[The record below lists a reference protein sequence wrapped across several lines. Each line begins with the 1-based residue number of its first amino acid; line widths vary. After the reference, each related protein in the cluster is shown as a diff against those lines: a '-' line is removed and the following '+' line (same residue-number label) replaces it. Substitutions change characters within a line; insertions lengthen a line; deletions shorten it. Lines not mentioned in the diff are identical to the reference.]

1 MYRAV
6 KQPLR
11 VHFATRGL
19 AGDLIMFID
28 DIKNFTRLLR
38 QVFERVGVAGAGER
52 DPLGEIEFF
61 CASGRGNAKFL

>member
-1 MYRAV
+1 M
-6 KQPLR
+6 
-11 VHFATRGL
+11 
-19 AGDLIMFID
+19 AGDLIVFID

-61 CASGRGNAKFL
+61 RASSRGDAKFL